1 MPIFEKLKFFR
12 AWPGWPRLRS
22 LLGVRAGLI
31 MFMLALAASLA
42 AMPKVITST
51 EETMNRA
58 TRNDIAWIGVHG
70 REEFQHLVRTVTA
83 MVADLSPGRES
94 EVALAYEIVISRLET
109 WRNGAFSAL
118 LRNMP
123 DRLEALEAAGI
134 VIRALAPQV
143 QKVAE
148 PGAARRLLTALEEVE
163 PELDRLSR
171 QVFTAASDDIQ
182 AHQAKLRTLQTVQMV
197 LIMGLLA
204 TGCLFVVLLLRQ
216 NFLLKRANAAERATA
231 AENAF
236 LASHDAL
243 TRLPNRTTI
252 HSSLTSMLA
261 AATPEASVAVLMIDL
276 DGFKPINDILGH
288 KAGDALLTSVASCL
302 SQAVAVVK
310 GGMAGRLGGDEFVV
324 VAPLMDD
331 EAALQRLV
339 GGIGS
344 ALGQPHAVD
353 GHQVSVTATIGYVL
367 AGDSA
372 LPAAEMLNRA
382 DLALTRAKMTRKG
395 QACGFEAAMDDE
407 LAARRQIES
416 DLAEADIGAEIE
428 PFYQPI
434 VDLASGRIVAVE
446 ALARWRHP
454 QRGMISPVDFIPVAE
469 SSGRIVDIGRIML
482 EKACRDA
489 MRMPD
494 HVSVA
499 VNVSAVQLLRM
510 DVPTVVFETL
520 SSSGL
525 EPSRLKLEITESA
538 MIGDAN
544 STRDLLLCL
553 RAMGVRVALD
563 DFGTG
568 YSSLS
573 YLKGFSFDE
582 LKIDRSFIVA
592 LQSDQRS
599 MAIVHTIVSLA
610 RNLDMTIVAEGIEE
624 LDQATLLEAAGCVRG
639 QGYYFGRPVPI
650 EALLNQ
656 FFLPNLKPLNQIAC

>member
-1 MPIFEKLKFFR
+1 MPFFEKLTSFR
-12 AWPGWPRLRS
+12 GRPSWRGLQS
-22 LLGVRAGLI
+22 LLGIRAGLI
-31 MFMLALAASLA
+31 LFMLALAASLA

-51 EETMNRA
+51 EDTMNRA

-70 REEFQHLVRTVTA
+70 REEFQDLIRKVTA
-83 MVADLSPGRES
+83 MVADPSPERES
-94 EVALAYEIVISRLET
+94 EIALSYEIVISRLET
-109 WRNGAFSAL
+109 WRNGAFNAL

-123 DRLEALEAAGI
+123 DRLEALEATG
-134 VIRALAPQV
+134 VTIRALASQV
-143 QKVAE
+143 QKLADPKEARSLLASLEGIE
-148 PGAARRLLTALEEVE
+148 PDI
-163 PELDRLSR
+163 DRLSR

-182 AHQAKLRTLQTVQMV
+182 AHQAKLRTLQNVQMA

-204 TGCLFVVLLLRQ
+204 TGCLFVALLLRQ
-216 NFLLKRANAAERATA
+216 NFLLTRANAAERATA

-252 HSSLTSMLA
+252 HATLSSMLA
-261 AATPEASVAVLMIDL
+261 AATPTASVAVLMIDL

-288 KAGDALLTSVASCL
+288 KAGDALLSSVASCL
-302 SQAVAVVK
+302 SQAVAVVQ

-324 VAPLMDD
+324 LAPLMDN

-339 GGIGS
+339 GGIGA

-353 GHQVSVTATIGYVL
+353 GHQVSVTATIGYAL
-367 AGDSA
+367 ADDRA
-372 LPAAEMLNRA
+372 VPAVEMLNRA
-382 DLALTRAKMTRKG
+382 DLALTRAKTGRKG
-395 QACGFEAAMDDE
+395 QACAFDAAMDDE
-407 LAARRQIES
+407 LAARRQMES
-416 DLAEADIGAEIE
+416 DLAEADIEVEIE

-434 VDLASGRIVAVE
+434 VDLASGKVVAVE

-510 DVPTVVFETL
+510 DVPTVVFDTL
-520 SSSGL
+520 NSSGL

-538 MIGDAN
+538 MIGDAK

-592 LQSDQRS
+592 VQNDQRS

-624 LDQATLLEAAGCVRG
+624 LDQATLLEAAGCLRG

-650 EALLNQ
+650 EALLTQ
-656 FFLPNLKPLNQIAC
+656 FFLPDVTPLNQIAC

>member
-1 MPIFEKLKFFR
+1 
-12 AWPGWPRLRS
+12 
-22 LLGVRAGLI
+22 
-31 MFMLALAASLA
+31 
-42 AMPKVITST
+42 
-51 EETMNRA
+51 
-58 TRNDIAWIGVHG
+58 
-70 REEFQHLVRTVTA
+70 
-83 MVADLSPGRES
+83 
-94 EVALAYEIVISRLET
+94 
-109 WRNGAFSAL
+109 
-118 LRNMP
+118 
-123 DRLEALEAAGI
+123 
-134 VIRALAPQV
+134 
-143 QKVAE
+143 
-148 PGAARRLLTALEEVE
+148 
-163 PELDRLSR
+163 
-171 QVFTAASDDIQ
+171 
-182 AHQAKLRTLQTVQMV
+182 
-197 LIMGLLA
+197 
-204 TGCLFVVLLLRQ
+204 
-216 NFLLKRANAAERATA
+216 
-231 AENAF
+231 
-236 LASHDAL
+236 
-243 TRLPNRTTI
+243 
-252 HSSLTSMLA
+252 
-261 AATPEASVAVLMIDL
+261 
-276 DGFKPINDILGH
+276 
-288 KAGDALLTSVASCL
+288 
-302 SQAVAVVK
+302 
-310 GGMAGRLGGDEFVV
+310 
-324 VAPLMDD
+324 
-331 EAALQRLV
+331 
-339 GGIGS
+339 
-344 ALGQPHAVD
+344 
-353 GHQVSVTATIGYVL
+353 
-367 AGDSA
+367 
-372 LPAAEMLNRA
+372 
-382 DLALTRAKMTRKG
+382 
-395 QACGFEAAMDDE
+395 
-407 LAARRQIES
+407 
-416 DLAEADIGAEIE
+416 
-428 PFYQPI
+428 
-434 VDLASGRIVAVE
+434 
-446 ALARWRHP
+446 
-454 QRGMISPVDFIPVAE
+454 MISPVDFIPVAE

-656 FFLPNLKPLNQIAC
+656 FFLPNLKPLNQFAC

>member
-1 MPIFEKLKFFR
+1 
-12 AWPGWPRLRS
+12 
-22 LLGVRAGLI
+22 
-31 MFMLALAASLA
+31 
-42 AMPKVITST
+42 
-51 EETMNRA
+51 MNRA

-70 REEFQHLVRTVTA
+70 REEFQDLIRKVTA
-83 MVADLSPGRES
+83 MAAAPSPERKS
-94 EVALAYEIVISRLET
+94 DIVLAYEIVFSRLET
-109 WRNGAFSAL
+109 WRTGAFGTL
-118 LRNMP
+118 LKTVP
-123 DRLEALEAAGI
+123 SRLEKLDAVTVAFRSVGPHVAKLGGLED
-134 VIRALAPQV
+134 V
-143 QKVAE
+143 
-148 PGAARRLLTALEEVE
+148 RRLLAELELIE
-163 PELDRLSR
+163 PDIDRLSR
-171 QVFTAASDDIQ
+171 DAYTAATADIH
-182 AHQAKLRTLQTVQMV
+182 AHQAKLRTLQAVQMA

-216 NFLLKRANAAERATA
+216 NFLLKRANAAERAAA

-252 HSSLTSMLA
+252 HSSLAMMLA
-261 AATPEASVAVLMIDL
+261 AARPDASVAVLMIDL

-288 KAGDALLTSVASCL
+288 KAGDALLSSVASCL
-302 SQAVAVVK
+302 SQAVAVVQ
-310 GGMAGRLGGDEFVV
+310 GGLAGRLGGDEFVV
-324 VAPLMDD
+324 LAPLMTD

-339 GGIGS
+339 GGIGA
-344 ALGQPHAVD
+344 ALGQPHVVD
-353 GHQVSVTATIGYVL
+353 GHQVSVTATIGYAL
-367 AGDSA
+367 ADDPA
-372 LPAAEMLNRA
+372 LPAVEMLNRA
-382 DLALTRAKMTRKG
+382 DLALTRAKTTRKG
-395 QACGFEAAMDDE
+395 QACVFDAAMDDE
-407 LAARRQIES
+407 LAARRQMES
-416 DLAEADIGAEIE
+416 DLAEADMQEEIE

-434 VDLASGRIVAVE
+434 VDLASGKVVAVE

-510 DVPTVVFETL
+510 DVPTVVFDTL
-520 SSSGL
+520 NSSGL

-538 MIGDAN
+538 MIGDAK
-544 STRDLLLCL
+544 SARDLLLCL

-592 LQSDQRS
+592 VQNDKRS

-624 LDQATLLEAAGCVRG
+624 FGQATLLEAAGCLRG
-639 QGYYFGRPVPI
+639 QGHYFGRPVPI
-650 EALLNQ
+650 ETLLKQ
-656 FFLPNLKPLNQIAC
+656 FFLPNVTPLNQIAC

>member
-1 MPIFEKLKFFR
+1 LKVR
-12 AWPGWPRLRS
+12 PRWPGLRS
-22 LLGVRAGLI
+22 LLGIRAGL
-31 MFMLALAASLA
+31 MLFMLALAASLA

-51 EETMNRA
+51 EDTMNRA

-70 REEFQHLVRTVTA
+70 REEFQDLIRKVTA
-83 MVADLSPGRES
+83 MVADPSPERES
-94 EVALAYEIVISRLET
+94 EIALSYEIVISRLET
-109 WRNGAFSAL
+109 WRNGAFNAL

-123 DRLEALEAAGI
+123 DRLEALEAAGV

-143 QKVAE
+143 QKVGE
-148 PGAARRLLTALEEVE
+148 PDAARQLLAALEEVE
-163 PELDRLSR
+163 PEVDRLSR

-182 AHQAKLRTLQTVQMV
+182 AHQAKLRTLQTVQMA

-204 TGCLFVVLLLRQ
+204 TGCLFVALLLRQ

-252 HSSLTSMLA
+252 HTTLAAMLA
-261 AATPEASVAVLMIDL
+261 AARPDASVAVLMIDL

-288 KAGDALLTSVASCL
+288 KAGDALLSSVASCL
-302 SQAVAVVK
+302 SQAVAVVQR
-310 GGMAGRLGGDEFVV
+310 GMAGRLGGDEFVV
-324 VAPLMDD
+324 LAPMMND

-339 GGIGS
+339 GGIGA

-353 GHQVSVTATIGYVL
+353 GHQVSVTATIGYAL
-367 AGDSA
+367 ADSPS

-407 LAARRQIES
+407 LAARRQMES

-434 VDLASGRIVAVE
+434 VDLATGKVVAVE

-494 HVSVA
+494 DVSVA

-510 DVPTVVFETL
+510 DVPTVVFDTL
-520 SSSGL
+520 NATGL

-538 MIGDAN
+538 MIGDAK
-544 STRDLLLCL
+544 STQDLLLCL

-592 LQSDQRS
+592 VQSDRRS

-610 RNLDMTIVAEGIEE
+610 RNLDMTIVAEGIEQ
-624 LDQATLLEAAGCVRG
+624 LDQATLLEAAGCLRG
-639 QGYYFGRPVPI
+639 QGYYFGRAVPI
-650 EALLNQ
+650 EALLKQ
-656 FFLPNLKPLNQIAC
+656 FFLPDLRPLHQLAC